1 MEIIQINMIDEDRTY
16 ENEVRLNNDRLGVK
30 KNREDNKG
38 NIPLDLESSN
48 APKIQKE
55 KVNGV
60 CSDDNH
66 VCVCG
71 S

>member
-1 MEIIQINMIDEDRTY
+1 MIDEDRTY

-55 KVNGV
+55 KVNGI
-60 CSDDNH
+60 CLNDDNM
-66 VCVCG
+66 CICRG
-71 S
+71 

>member
-1 MEIIQINMIDEDRTY
+1 MIDEDRTY
-16 ENEVRLNNDRLGVK
+16 ENEVRIINDRLGVT
-30 KNREDNKG
+30 KNRKNNKG

-48 APKIQKE
+48 TPKLQTE
-55 KVNGV
+55 KVNGI
-60 CSDDNH
+60 CSDNDH